1 MSQPQQMGPGG
12 MGGPVGGAMSS
23 QMMNA
28 PTPTNS
34 GNLNHNGQDHKTGL
48 NTYIYDYFLR
58 TQHYDIARLL
68 LQQAEVLQIKTES
81 KQSPKNQ
88 ANGVDDI
95 DSDRPKD
102 LPEAAFSSSEG
113 IFLQDWWHQFWDI
126 HNMRRGTPVNKP
138 GMVNYLTQQR
148 QQQKLRGSMMGNMD
162 GGMQNMRSMG
172 MMNNG
177 MMPNDLKKA
186 AMQNAGNM
194 YVAIACRLRATCVC
208 LLDLLGTPRR
218 SRRCSNGCA
227 NNKASKQ

>member
-1 MSQPQQMGPGG
+1 MSQPQQMNPGG
-12 MGGPVGGAMSS
+12 MGGPVGGAMPG
-23 QMMNA
+23 QPQMNA

-34 GNLNHNGQDHKTGL
+34 GTLNHGGLDHKTGL

-58 TQHYDIARLL
+58 TQHYDIARML
-68 LQQAEVLQIKTES
+68 LQHAEPLQIKVEN

-88 ANGVDDI
+88 SNGVDEM

-102 LPEAAFSSSEG
+102 LPEAAITMSEG

-126 HNMRRGTPVNKP
+126 FNGRRSTVNSKP
-138 GMVNYLTQQR
+138 TMVNYLTQQR
-148 QQQKLRGSMMGNMD
+148 QQQKMRGSMMGNMD
-162 GGMQNMRSMG
+162 PAMQQNMRNMG

-194 YVAIACRLRATCVC
+194 YVAL
-208 LLDLLGTPRR
+208 
-218 SRRCSNGCA
+218 
-227 NNKASKQ
+227 KY